1 LANTKSAEKRIRSNE
16 RKRLRNQMYR
26 SRVKTMIRKA
36 EELIFGGESS
46 EDAVR
51 DAISTLDRAAVK
63 GIIHK
68 NNAARRK
75 SRLMKKL
82 NTQQHLAEAAKP
94 KKKATTKKATT
105 KSAKSTAT
113 KTATAKRATATAA
126 KPTTTKKAA
135 TTKRAAAKS

>member
-16 RKRLRNQMYR
+16 RKRLRNQSYR
-26 SRVKTMIRKA
+26 SRVKTAVRKA
-36 EELIFGGESS
+36 EQLIFSGQAS

-51 DAISTLDRAAVK
+51 EAVSTLDKAAVK

-82 NTQQHLAEAAKP
+82 NTQAATIAAAAAAKP
-94 KKKATTKKATT
+94 ARKSTRKATT
-105 KSAKSTAT
+105 KSASA
-113 KTATAKRATATAA
+113 
-126 KPTTTKKAA
+126 
-135 TTKRAAAKS
+135 

>member
-1 LANTKSAEKRIRSNE
+1 MANTKSAEKRIRSNE
-16 RKRLRNQMYR
+16 RKRLRNQSYR

-36 EELIFGGESS
+36 EQLIFSGQPS

-51 DAISTLDRAAVK
+51 EAVSTLDKAAGK

-82 NTQQHLAEAAKP
+82 NTQAATIAAAAAAKP
-94 KKKATTKKATT
+94 AR
-105 KSAKSTAT
+105 KSTR
-113 KTATAKRATATAA
+113 KATAKGASA
-126 KPTTTKKAA
+126 
-135 TTKRAAAKS
+135 